1 MNLHGGCVSTEELE
15 ELDSM
20 ETALLL
26 ISENEGTVT
35 PYGVVYDNGMQLSRI
50 YQGRNFPEYLYE
62 ESLMTVSLRSIHE
75 SDDSRE
81 AVWLYLPTSER
92 QIERMLWR
100 GGMESEDFA
109 TLEIQ
114 INNLPA
120 AVETACPLEQE
131 SIFDLNAMCAAISKL
146 AQADQA
152 KLEAVVAYANPES
165 AAEIRRLAEN
175 LDLFDFVPNVHT
187 PGEYGRYMIHDSG
200 HFDYDSNLDA
210 FYDYEKYGQQR
221 IQQEQGIFTERGY
234 IAYQGTLSLDELM
247 RKEPAEQYQRERDES
262 MEMGGLS

>member
-1 MNLHGGCVSTEELE
+1 
-15 ELDSM
+15 
-20 ETALLL
+20 
-26 ISENEGTVT
+26 
-35 PYGVVYDNGMQLSRI
+35 
-50 YQGRNFPEYLYE
+50 
-62 ESLMTVSLRSIHE
+62 
-75 SDDSRE
+75 
-81 AVWLYLPTSER
+81 
-92 QIERMLWR
+92 
-100 GGMESEDFA
+100 
-109 TLEIQ
+109 
-114 INNLPA
+114 
-120 AVETACPLEQE
+120 
-131 SIFDLNAMCAAISKL
+131 MCAAISKL

-187 PGEYGRYMIHDSG
+187 PGEYGRYMIQDSG

>member
-1 MNLHGGCVSTEELE
+1 
-15 ELDSM
+15 
-20 ETALLL
+20 
-26 ISENEGTVT
+26 
-35 PYGVVYDNGMQLSRI
+35 
-50 YQGRNFPEYLYE
+50 
-62 ESLMTVSLRSIHE
+62 
-75 SDDSRE
+75 
-81 AVWLYLPTSER
+81 
-92 QIERMLWR
+92 
-100 GGMESEDFA
+100 
-109 TLEIQ
+109 
-114 INNLPA
+114 
-120 AVETACPLEQE
+120 
-131 SIFDLNAMCAAISKL
+131 MCAAISKL

-175 LDLFDFVPNVHT
+175 LDLFDFVLNVHT
-187 PGEYGRYMIHDSG
+187 PGEYGRYMIQDSG